1 MSAASGKQHHEF
13 SIQSKLKI
21 SLLRALPR
29 QPSKQIRRSKGG
41 GRFVFAHL
49 ASKSWNRGLSSL
61 AMISIRS
68 RLRSPIPP
76 IPPYR
81 SVSWQNGKKV
91 HSAAI
96 TEDSMAIEGQAG
108 RTISVGPR
116 TPGGSA
122 SVESTRAERTSSECV
137 PSRAVFVAPAGYHR
151 HHRYRCWAPMDCGCS
166 IAEKQ

>member
-1 MSAASGKQHHEF
+1 MSAASGKQHNEF
-13 SIQSKLKI
+13 SVQVEDLTTTSAAAATNQANQEVK
-21 SLLRALPR
+21 
-29 QPSKQIRRSKGG
+29 RR
-41 GRFVFAHL
+41 RCFVSAHL

-76 IPPYR
+76 YR
-81 SVSWQNGKKV
+81 SSQLAEREEGM